1 MNKLLTGLRKIEDG
15 MSFKKGRV
23 KLALRK
29 SGPTLMTVGGV
40 GCVLVGTGL
49 ACKAT
54 LDMPEI
60 LDETKDAL
68 DKLKACKNGEDS
80 KKDKAKIYAKAAGK
94 TVKNYAPAAASMTV
108 GIGLILGSHKIMKN
122 RNASLAAGYAAL
134 DAAYRKYRERVR
146 EAVGEDAERD
156 IRYGISRSKVDVI
169 EDNGDG
175 KKPKKTKVEV
185 AEIKDP
191 LALYSPY
198 AKFFD
203 ESCIEWTKDPE
214 YNMTFLRLVQNQMND
229 KLKAQ
234 GHLFLNEVYDAL
246 GIARTSM
253 GNRVGWIYDLRCP
266 SGDNFVDFGLY
277 NQESERV
284 RAFVNGHENVI
295 LLDFNVDGT
304 IIDSI

>member
-1 MNKLLTGLRKIEDG
+1 MNKIMTSVRKIENNIEH
-15 MSFKKGRV
+15 SKGHM
-23 KLALRK
+23 KLKLRK
-29 SGPTLMTVGGV
+29 NAPTIMTVSGV
-40 GCVLVGTGL
+40 GFVLFGTVL

-54 LDMPEI
+54 TKMPDI
-60 LDETKDAL
+60 LDETKESL
-68 DKLKACKNGEDS
+68 EKLKARKDGDN
-80 KKDKAKIYAKAAGK
+80 KKEKAKIYAKAAGN
-94 TVKNYAPAAASMTV
+94 TVKEYAPAAVSMTA

-122 RNASLAAGYAAL
+122 RNTSIAAGYAAL
-134 DAAYRKYRERVR
+134 DAAYRKYRERVK
-146 EAVGEDAERD
+146 EKYGEDAERD
-156 IRYGISRSKVDVI
+156 IRYGITRSTVDVI

-266 SGDNFVDFGLY
+266 NGDNFVDFGLY